1 MQGTRRK
8 NEQRFGNNSENN
20 LDVGSAKHAHV
31 HTDSLRYAAL
41 AFLTIGCHCRGLKR
55 KENNVLGTTLRTIS
69 MSFREGFG
77 CHFGGQVG
85 AMLGSCWGHF
95 GVSNKVPYKNRF
107 LEASWS
113 PSRAQVG
120 LQVGP
125 SCAQNRYLTS
135 LKFRLR
141 FRRDLEASRAR
152 FW

>member
-1 MQGTRRK
+1 MRRNGKRVELLSHWQCEACTCPHGLAPLRCARFLNHWEPLQGTRRK
-8 NEQRFGNNSENN
+8 NEQRFGNNSENHF
-20 LDVGSAKHAHV
+20 DVILRRFWVSFWGS
-31 HTDSLRYAAL
+31 SWGY
-41 AFLTIGCHCRGLKR
+41 
-55 KENNVLGTTLRTIS
+55 
-69 MSFREGFG
+69 
-77 CHFGGQVG
+77 VG
-85 AMLGSCWGHF
+85 VKLGSCWGHF